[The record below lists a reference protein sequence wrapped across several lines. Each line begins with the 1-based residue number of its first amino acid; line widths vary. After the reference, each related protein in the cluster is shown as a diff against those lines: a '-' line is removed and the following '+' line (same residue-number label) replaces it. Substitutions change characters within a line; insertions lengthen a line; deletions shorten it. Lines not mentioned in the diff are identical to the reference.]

1 MELVDIPKLLKEE
14 RTKRF
19 MTYEDVAN
27 GLDCSASYVFRIE
40 KGKRKKPSYEIVSR
54 MINFFELTDE
64 DLKKY
69 INNEDIQDYVPKKEE
84 IQIDILNFIKNMD
97 INNFSEVS
105 ELLNRIKDYQGELV
119 TNN

>member
-1 MELVDIPKLLKEE
+1 MELVDISKLLKEE

-40 KGKRKKPSYEIVSR
+40 KGKRKKPSYEIVGK

-64 DLKKY
+64 DLQQY
-69 INNEDIQDYVPKKEE
+69 IKGNVPINKKEKIE
-84 IQIDILNFIKNMD
+84 KDIIEFITQLDVNS
-97 INNFSEVS
+97 FSEVS
-105 ELLNRIKDYQGELV
+105 NLLNRIKEYQKL
-119 TNN
+119 